1 MTLAVEDANSKL
13 FDVVTFAD
21 VDIEESVDDQLVIDD
36 SFATALQ
43 WLVRFL
49 MFNYTSQF
57 VLFFFIKNIRILFR

>member
-57 VLFFFIKNIRILFR
+57 VFFFIKNIRILFR

>member
-1 MTLAVEDANSKL
+1 MTLAVEYANSKL

-57 VLFFFIKNIRILFR
+57 VFFFIKNIRILFR

>member
-1 MTLAVEDANSKL
+1 MTLTFEDANSKL

-57 VLFFFIKNIRILFR
+57 VFFS